1 MKLLGFTGSDN
12 NSFSKAWKTL
22 TRMAGSIE
30 KLSLVL
36 DSPNDKNDEDVISPE
51 AAQEFAKTILNAPAI
66 SIVPKWIL
74 KQVTEAMELVPYTEE
89 KIPHDARARRGK
101 PIHHVALPHLWRIH
115 MHMQPRAR

>member
-1 MKLLGFTGSDN
+1 
-12 NSFSKAWKTL
+12 
-22 TRMAGSIE
+22 MAGSIE